1 MNNFILLFLAGLAG
15 AVIEEIL
22 DDNALELPKKING
35 KLCLGSLGGFLI
47 GGVTGYL
54 IDGSPL
60 TAFLAGY
67 TGKGTLTALLAGK
80 KNSQNGAIETII
92 RFVASKESVD
102 PELCVKVA
110 RCESNLNPQA
120 INTNTDGSRDRGLFQ
135 INDKY
140 HPEATDEQC
149 FSPEWSTKFFCK
161 AFKEG
166 HLSWWSAS
174 KKCWG

>member
-1 MNNFILLFLAGLAG
+1 MSNLLLIFLAGIAG
-15 AVIEEIL
+15 AVVKELL
-22 DDNALELPKKING
+22 DDNALELPKKIDG

-47 GGVTGYL
+47 GGVAGYL

-67 TGKGTLTALLAGK
+67 SGTGVLTSLITQK
-80 KNSQNGAIETII
+80 KTGQNGEVETII
-92 RFVASKESVD
+92 RYVARQELVN

-110 RCESNLNPQA
+110 KCESNLNPQA
-120 INTNTDGSRDRGLFQ
+120 VNINKDGSKDRGLFQ
-135 INDKY
+135 WNDKY
-140 HPEATDEQC
+140 HPEVSDADA
-149 FSPEWSTKFFCK
+149 FSAEKSTKLFCK